1 MSRQLSAATLG
12 VALLL
17 GALPAAPA
25 AAQGTAVRAFKTVR
39 GKIEMIN
46 PSVNGVAVLSDD
58 GQRMAWQFDKAVIDK
73 IKGFKPGDP
82 VVVILR
88 ERGKDKAV
96 TAIAFPGAA
105 AVATYVNMTG
115 ERVQF
120 VSGPLVDGDCDAE
133 APEPPTVQSLGTG
146 REVETKDACWC
157 CAPAGQACRP
167 ANKTGLGLGFL
178 TRCYE

>member
-1 MSRQLSAATLG
+1 MRRAAFAAFAL
-12 VALLL
+12 ALLF
-17 GALPAAPA
+17 GAVPDAP
-25 AAQGTAVRAFKTVR
+25 AQGTAIRAYKTVR

-46 PSVNGVAVLSDD
+46 PSVNGVAVIADD
-58 GQRMAWQFDKAVIDK
+58 GQRMAWQFDKAVIDR

-88 ERGKDKAV
+88 ERGRDKAV

-105 AVATYVNMTG
+105 PAATYVNMTG

-120 VSGPLVDGDCDAE
+120 VSGPLVDGDCDAA
-133 APEPPTVQSLGTG
+133 APEPPTVQSLGAS
-146 REVETKDACWC
+146 REVQTKDACWC
-157 CAPAGQACRP
+157 CAPSGQSCRP
-167 ANKTGLGLGFL
+167 ANKTGVGLAFL